1 MGLKNAWQRLK
12 TIWNFAVGALI
23 GGAGVAAY
31 YFWFAAHPSNPRAPD
46 QVMVAPVPSPGPL
59 PGAGPPPG
67 WHFVPNGMEGC
78 VDKYG
83 CARPSF
89 DSDFWKWVSTGEEGC
104 ADEHGCARP
113 RLPGKGDATPP
124 RQAVE
129 KPEGPGKKGEKP
141 GAQSESDAGP
151 QPGGGPLPAEHELPS
166 KPPRAGGP
174 PDAAQQRPATPPPD
188 RR

>member
-1 MGLKNAWQRLK
+1 MR
-12 TIWNFAVGALI
+12 VCR
-23 GGAGVAAY
+23 
-31 YFWFAAHPSNPRAPD
+31 PSIESPRAR
-46 QVMVAPVPSPGPL
+46 PSYGSACPFPW
-59 PGAGPPPG
+59 AAARSRTAPPG

-141 GAQSESDAGP
+141 E
-151 QPGGGPLPAEHELPS
+151 ELN
-166 KPPRAGGP
+166 RE
-174 PDAAQQRPATPPPD
+174 ATPGPNRAAALFQRNMNCRQSRRGRGARRTPRNRD
-188 RR
+188 RQRRPRIVVNPRSQKGGCIIA